1 MRNNWAKIKM
11 KKYIAALGLST
22 ILTCGTLFAMSSQSK
37 WNNPKTE
44 LNENQNSESCV
55 LKADRENPYNG
66 LDEIQITN
74 NCSDAIIVEFDY
86 WSGERKKW
94 IHAKYRV
101 EAESKS
107 VWLPAES
114 YKNFTWD
121 WA

>member
-1 MRNNWAKIKM
+1 M
-11 KKYIAALGLST
+11 KKYIAILGLST
-22 ILTCGTLFAMSSQSK
+22 ILTCGTLFAKDFSNKS
-37 WNNPKTE
+37 NEPKTE
-44 LNENQNSESCV
+44 LNKSREGNDCV
-55 LKADRENPYNG
+55 FKADRVNEYTG

-74 NCSDAIIVEFDY
+74 NCSDAIIVEYDY
-86 WSGERKKW
+86 WSGTRKKW

-107 VWLPAES
+107 VWFPAES